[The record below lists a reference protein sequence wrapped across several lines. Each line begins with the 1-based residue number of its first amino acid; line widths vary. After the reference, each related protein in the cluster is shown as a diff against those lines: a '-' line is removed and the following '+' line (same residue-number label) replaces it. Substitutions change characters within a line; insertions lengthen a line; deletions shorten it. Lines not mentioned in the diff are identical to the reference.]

1 MQFLSVLRLFLCPF
15 FLEKSQQI
23 AVMEIERPEACD
35 LFGILKTAPHFAA
48 FDFSRQF
55 GQGTLRVMLS

>member
-1 MQFLSVLRLFLCPF
+1 MQFFSILRLFLCPF

-35 LFGILKTAPHFAA
+35 LFGLLKTAPHFAV
-48 FDFSRQF
+48 FGFSRQF
-55 GQGTLRVMLS
+55 GQGTLRALLT